1 MTLRIKIILLLV
13 LLIAAA
19 GITVWFYRGHQEEQR
34 KANAKAA
41 EEERVKSVMTKIEN
55 SWNANDDWDDVFIAP
70 NAPII
75 PYTLE
80 VENVLIKGRPLIF
93 YGTVEDVRAYG
104 DEGSSIVLIRVWSR
118 KNNLNLRLS
127 LKAVPNTID
136 PILHDKHRIFD
147 TFVIAATIVSVENV
161 HIPPDKSDND
171 QDYFLAQ
178 GILHE
183 AQPIGI
189 YFPHKK

>member
-93 YGTVEDVRAYG
+93 YGTVEDVRAY
-104 DEGSSIVLIRVWSR
+104 
-118 KNNLNLRLS
+118 
-127 LKAVPNTID
+127 
-136 PILHDKHRIFD
+136 
-147 TFVIAATIVSVENV
+147 
-161 HIPPDKSDND
+161 
-171 QDYFLAQ
+171 
-178 GILHE
+178 
-183 AQPIGI
+183 
-189 YFPHKK
+189 